1 MNDQNEI
8 ERTAARLKDALGA
21 AANVMVVRP
30 APEPQRVKREYPDV
44 KRARGWLIP
53 LAAAASVVV
62 IAVGAVAVAHLASPA
77 GTRPAGARGGSPVTP
92 PPARPEY
99 YLTATYPAAGPN
111 VLQFQVRRTDGGA
124 VTSSRTISGA
134 NVGWGGYIT
143 AAASDRDFYFAK
155 YPCIQTAIPDT
166 TFYRITITNSGQIS
180 GFAPV
185 GRPVKGMVTTLA
197 ISPDGS
203 AMAYTA
209 LEKACATG
217 HGLTLP
223 GAASVSV
230 ADLST
235 GRVRTWQDTAA
246 TPRTLAS
253 RLSWAPDGRTLV
265 VNESTIGGQ
274 RGGPLTVYGLDPASS
289 GGSLQA
295 HSTTLLRQGAN
306 CSPCVTT
313 ALAGPDGSLTALQS
327 PADGKPGGTRVV
339 RIPSTAGHHQS
350 VLYDGPLQYPVLF
363 TDPSGQWVLL
373 WPAQSRSRTA
383 GWISGGRLHPLPGV
397 GEVNPQGI
405 AW

>member
-21 AANVMVVRP
+21 AADVMVVRP
-30 APEPQRVKREYPDV
+30 AVAPRRARREYPDV

-62 IAVGAVAVAHLASPA
+62 IAVGALAVAHLASPA
-77 GTRPAGARGGSPVTP
+77 GTHSTGSHGATAVPAQAPRPD
-92 PPARPEY
+92 Y
-99 YLTATYPAAGPN
+99 YLTATYPATGPN

-143 AAASDRDFYFAK
+143 AAASGRAFYFAK

-166 TFYRITITNSGQIS
+166 TFYRITITKSGQIS

-185 GRPVKGMVTTLA
+185 GQPVKGMVTTLA
-197 ISPDGS
+197 VSPDGS
-203 AMAYTA
+203 AMAYNA
-209 LEKACATG
+209 LEQACAAG

-235 GRVRTWQDTAA
+235 GKVRTWQDTAA

-265 VNESTIGGQ
+265 VDESMLGGL
-274 RGGPLTVYGLDPASS
+274 RGALTVYGLDPASS

-306 CSPCVTT
+306 CSPCVAD
-313 ALAGPDGSLTALQS
+313 ALAGPDGSLIAVQS
-327 PADGKPGGTRVV
+327 PAAGKPGRTLVV
-339 RIPSTAGHHQS
+339 RIPSAAGRHHA
-350 VLYDGPLQYPVLF
+350 VLYDGPLQNPGLF

-373 WPAQSRSRTA
+373 WPTQPRSLTA
-383 GWISGGRLHPLPGV
+383 GWISGGQLHPLPGV
-397 GEVNPQGI
+397 GQVNPQGI